1 MKKIFRNEKPQ
12 KITFKGNAKILSSE
26 NEKYVI
32 KPKKKDLKSL
42 YDYLRTRQFH
52 QFPDIVEE
60 DEENYVFSYIDN
72 VDVPINQKSSDMA
85 NLLAM
90 LHNKTA
96 YFIPITADYVKK
108 ISENI
113 ESNIIDIEKYYSDV
127 FEKIAAEVVMS
138 PSNYLLI
145 RNSSKIL
152 ANFDYIKKELNK
164 WLKLMENKTKERV
177 VYCHN
182 NLSVDHFL
190 SNTEDYLISW
200 DNYQIDTPVL
210 DLINLYHNDFD
221 KYEFSNFFEVYNQR
235 FSLNEEEKLLFFLMV
250 ALPEKIEFMEYE
262 YDNTEKVNRLLRY
275 IYKTEQLVRPY
286 YSPQNPK

>member
-164 WLKLMENKTKERV
+164 WLKLMENKNKERV

-182 NLSVDHFL
+182 NLSVDHCL

-200 DNYQIDTPVL
+200 DKYQIDTPVL
-210 DLINLYHNDFD
+210 DLMNLYHNDFD

>member
-182 NLSVDHFL
+182 NLSVDHCL

-200 DNYQIDTPVL
+200 DKYQIDTPVL

>member
-1 MKKIFRNEKPQ
+1 MTKTFRNEKPR

-72 VDVPINQKSSDMA
+72 VDIPINQKSSDMA

-113 ESNIIDIEKYYSDV
+113 ESNTIDIEKYYSDV

>member
-1 MKKIFRNEKPQ
+1 MKPQ
-12 KITFKGNAKILSSE
+12 KITFKGKAKILSSE

-42 YDYLRTRQFH
+42 YNYLKTRQFH

-60 DEENYVFSYIDN
+60 DEENYVFNYIEN
-72 VDVPINQKSSDMA
+72 IDVPINQKASDMA

-96 YFIPITADYVKK
+96 YFIPITADYVKE

-113 ESNIIDIEKYYSDV
+113 ESNILDAEKYYNDI
-127 FEKIAAEVVMS
+127 FEKIASDVVMS

-152 ANFDYIKKELNK
+152 ANFNYIKKELNK

-182 NLSVDHFL
+182 NLSIDHCL

-200 DNYQIDTPVL
+200 DQYQVDTPVL
-210 DLINLYHNDFD
+210 DLMNLYHNDFD

-235 FSLNEEEKLLFFLMV
+235 FTLNEDEKLLFFLMIT
-250 ALPEKIEFMEYE
+250 LPQKIEFTNYE

-286 YSPQNPK
+286 YTP

>member
-182 NLSVDHFL
+182 NLSVDHCL

-200 DNYQIDTPVL
+200 DKYQIDTPVL
-210 DLINLYHNDFD
+210 DLMNLYHNDFD